1 VGEVGRGA
9 HRTTSTTIYIVAQG
23 WLQHMSAENFIYLED
38 CIQKNEKFQTISKHP

>member
-1 VGEVGRGA
+1 MGEVGRGA

-23 WLQHMSAENFIYLED
+23 RHMSAENFIYLED